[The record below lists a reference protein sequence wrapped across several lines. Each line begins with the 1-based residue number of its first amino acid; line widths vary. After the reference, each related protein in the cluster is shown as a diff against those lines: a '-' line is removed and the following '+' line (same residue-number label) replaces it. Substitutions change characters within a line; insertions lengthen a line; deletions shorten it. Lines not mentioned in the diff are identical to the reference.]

1 MNGPESPLPP
11 LLAVRNLTRAF
22 AVQRTVLGRP
32 RGVVRAVTDV
42 SFDLPAGQT
51 LGIVGESGSGKSTLG
66 RLALRMI
73 EADSGDIRFDSRDL
87 RGASPG
93 ELRRLRA
100 AMTVIFQDPYSAL
113 DPRWTV
119 GRSIGEPLRV
129 NGSTSAAEQR
139 EKIVEILGRV
149 GLEPEVMDRLP
160 RALSGGQ
167 RQRIVIAR
175 ALITRPRLVFCDEPV
190 SGLDVSTRAQ
200 VLALLR
206 DLQREFSV
214 AYLFVSHDLGVV
226 EAVSDRIAVMYL
238 GSIVEVG
245 SAEAVARQYRHPYT
259 AALVSAAPAPDPL
272 AQRARSR
279 VVLSGD
285 PPSAVD
291 VPSGCAFHPRCALAI
306 PICADKK
313 PELQIGADGHGVACH
328 VTNADSS
335 LSGMTLFARMT
346 GTSASRPTATAA
358 LTGKESPRRHREAAV
373 SGDERNSE

>member
-1 MNGPESPLPP
+1 MNGPENPSSP
-11 LLAVRNLTRAF
+11 LLAVRELTRAF
-22 AVQRTVLGRP
+22 ASRRTALGRP

-73 EADSGDIRFDSRDL
+73 EADSGDIRFDGRDL

-119 GRSIGEPLRV
+119 GRSIGEPLRI
-129 NGSTSAAEQR
+129 NGSTSVAEQR

-149 GLEPEVMDRLP
+149 GLEPEVMSRLP

-175 ALITRPRLVFCDEPV
+175 ALVTRPRLVFCDEPV

-259 AALVSAAPAPDPL
+259 AALVSASPAPDPL

-291 VPSGCAFHPRCALAI
+291 VPSGCPFHPRCALAI

-313 PELQIGADGHGVACH
+313 PELQIRADGHGVACH
-328 VTNADSS
+328 VTNADPS
-335 LSGMTLFARMT
+335 LSGTTLFARMT
-346 GTSASRPTATAA
+346 AASASPPTATAA
-358 LTGKESPRRHREAAV
+358 PAGQESPRRHRAAAV
-373 SGDERNSE
+373 PGDERNS